1 MEITPKMIRD
11 VQKKRAIYARMM
23 KTLATV
29 NKERFGKE
37 VLCHLEMDPD
47 KIKEAFEE
55 VIQDGA
61 VIRITI
67 KMAKSLLEST
77 LDEKIVLGCLKHV
90 AEEPEKILRQAKK
103 RIRRSEKD
111 LACILD
117 LFIYGFF

>member
-37 VLCHLEMDPD
+37 VLCRLEMDPD
-47 KIKEAFEE
+47 KIKEEFEE
-55 VIQDGA
+55 AIQDGA
-61 VIRITI
+61 VIKITI

-77 LDEKIVLGCLKHV
+77 GDEKIVLNCLKHV
-90 AEEPEKILRQAKK
+90 TEKPERILQQAKK
-103 RIRRSEKD
+103 ELEERKLKNPSRIN
-111 LACILD
+111 
-117 LFIYGFF
+117 

>member
-23 KTLATV
+23 KTLAAV

-37 VLCHLEMDPD
+37 CEYQLEMDPD
-47 KIKEAFEE
+47 KIREEFEE

-77 LDEKIVLGCLKHV
+77 RDEKIVLGCLKHV
-90 AEEPEKILRQAKK
+90 EVDEPEKILQQAKEELEEEVK
-103 RIRRSEKD
+103 RT
-111 LACILD
+111 
-117 LFIYGFF
+117 